1 MHPISVHLPIHMKP
15 IFRSRRRQQTG
26 ASLLEVLIAILI
38 MSFGIAGVA
47 LLMAATI
54 QYNKTSQ
61 YQMVA
66 LQIATQLAESMRAN
80 TDGFMAD
87 SYAKTGM
94 YSSTVAVASL
104 PTCVASAACTSS
116 EIASI
121 DKAQVAN
128 TLRLALPGG
137 DFNVQR
143 NGNRAD
149 IWIMWMEP
157 KTAASMSM
165 GTANCRAAAISGLG
179 DTPRCLYMRAAL

>member
-1 MHPISVHLPIHMKP
+1 MLNHPMTPWKTKVRLARKY
-15 IFRSRRRQQTG
+15 QAG
-26 ASLLEVLIAILI
+26 VSLLEVLIAILV
-38 MSFGIAGVA
+38 MSFGVTGVT

-66 LQIATQLAESMRAN
+66 LQMAAQLAESMRAN
-80 TDGFMAD
+80 TDGFMGGA
-87 SYAKTGM
+87 YAKTDT
-94 YSSTVAVASL
+94 YSSSRAAAST
-104 PTCVASAACTSS
+104 PSCASATACTST

-121 DKAQVAN
+121 DKAQIAN

-143 NGNRAD
+143 NGSRAD

-157 KTAASMSM
+157 KTAAALAL
-165 GTANCRAAAISGLG
+165 GTANCRGAALPASGDPPKCFYLRAAI
-179 DTPRCLYMRAAL
+179 

>member
-1 MHPISVHLPIHMKP
+1 MFGHCANPVNAILRTPRKH
-15 IFRSRRRQQTG
+15 QTG
-26 ASLLEVLIAILI
+26 ASLLEVLIAMLV
-38 MSFGIAGVA
+38 MSYGITGIA
-47 LLMAATI
+47 LLMAATL
-54 QYNKTSQ
+54 QHSQTSL
-61 YQMVA
+61 YQLVA
-66 LQIATQLAESMRAN
+66 LQAATELAEAMRAN

-87 SYAKTGM
+87 SYAKTDT
-94 YSSTVAVASL
+94 YSSNVAAASL
-104 PTCVASAACTSS
+104 PSCANTSACTSS

-121 DKAQVAN
+121 DKKQIAN

-157 KTAASMSM
+157 KTATSMSM

-179 DTPRCLYMRAAL
+179 DPPRCLYMRAAL